1 MNILGRDKSFYGQ
14 YKFLTSHSIFI
25 VSSNIYRYHSCYVPR
40 RCIVVALLLRPRLW
54 FLYALYIIHIF
65 FFLLLSLL
73 PPSCR
78 EKFKHIFQT
87 RLNVSRSPITSR
99 DTRIPKRFY
108 SKKKKKKRKRRR
120 KGKASIDPF
129 LSPPLWKRAKE
140 ISRKRRKATMLWFA
154 RQIGTAIKM
163 AGDNNNGGGGG
174 GGGRRLIF
182 REMGGGIAYFTRR
195 ANKIDL

>member
-78 EKFKHIFQT
+78 EKFKHVFQT

-120 KGKASIDPF
+120 KGKASIHSSLL
-129 LSPPLWKRAKE
+129 LSERE
-140 ISRKRRKATMLWFA
+140 RKK
-154 RQIGTAIKM
+154 
-163 AGDNNNGGGGG
+163 
-174 GGGRRLIF
+174 F
-182 REMGGGIAYFTRR
+182 RESEGKLRCFDSRVKLERR
-195 ANKIDL
+195 

>member
-65 FFLLLSLL
+65 FFFIIIITPSFLS
-73 PPSCR
+73 R
-78 EKFKHIFQT
+78 EIQTCFPNTFK
-87 RLNVSRSPITSR
+87 RVSSITSR

-120 KGKASIDPF
+120 KGKASIHSSLL
-129 LSPPLWKRAKE
+129 LSERE
-140 ISRKRRKATMLWFA
+140 RKK
-154 RQIGTAIKM
+154 
-163 AGDNNNGGGGG
+163 
-174 GGGRRLIF
+174 F
-182 REMGGGIAYFTRR
+182 RESEGKLRCFDSRVKLERR
-195 ANKIDL
+195 

>member
-78 EKFKHIFQT
+78 EKFKHVFQT
-87 RLNVSRSPITSR
+87 RLNVSRRSPLAIHE
-99 DTRIPKRFY
+99 Y
-108 SKKKKKKRKRRR
+108 RKDFIQRRR
-120 KGKASIDPF
+120 RRRGKEEEKEKHRSIP
-129 LSPPLWKRAKE
+129 LSSSLKESERNFAKAKE
-140 ISRKRRKATMLWFA
+140 SYDALIRASNWN
-154 RQIGTAIKM
+154 
-163 AGDNNNGGGGG
+163 GDKNGGRQQQRRRRRRRRTKINIPGN
-174 GGGRRLIF
+174 GRGHCVF
-182 REMGGGIAYFTRR
+182 YT
-195 ANKIDL
+195 